1 MLPKIIK
8 GGIACDDRGSISFV
22 NDFKFE
28 NIKRFYVVE
37 NAEDNDTRAWHGH
50 KKDIKHFYCVKGS
63 FLISY
68 VKIDKWENPS
78 KDLVVEHTTLDEKES
93 QILVIPAGYANSIKA
108 IIPGSKLISFSILDM
123 DETADDSVRYPTDM
137 W

>member
-8 GGIACDDRGSISFV
+8 GDIASDNRGSISFV

-37 NAEDNDTRAWHGH
+37 NSEDNPIRAWHGH

-63 FLISY
+63 FLVSY
-68 VKIDKWENPS
+68 VKIDDWENPS
-78 KDLVVEHTTLDEKES
+78 KNLVVHHTTLDDKES
-93 QILVIPAGYANSIKA
+93 KILVIPAGYANSIKA
-108 IIPGSKLISFSILDM
+108 IEPGSKLISFSILDM
-123 DETADDSVRYPTDM
+123 DEASDDSVRYPADT